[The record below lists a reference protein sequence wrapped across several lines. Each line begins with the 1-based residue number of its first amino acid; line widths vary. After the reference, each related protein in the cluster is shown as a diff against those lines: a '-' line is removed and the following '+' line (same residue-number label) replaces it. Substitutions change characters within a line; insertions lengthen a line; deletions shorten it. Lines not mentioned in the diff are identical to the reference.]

1 MISVIIP
8 AYNEEENIKTVI
20 DICKENK
27 DVSEIIV
34 VNNLSTDR
42 TEEIARKDGAKVVF
56 CGKQGKGYAMETGIE
71 EAQNECIVFLDGD
84 ISDYA
89 DNVIYKLTEPIINRN
104 VDFVKA
110 TFDREGGRV
119 TELVAKPLL
128 KLLFPEVTK
137 YTQPLSGM
145 IAGKKS
151 IFQKIELE
159 KDYGVDI
166 GILLDMVNLNVT
178 IEEVKIGKIK
188 NVSKNWKALEK
199 MSTEV
204 MKAILKRVENNN
216 EERKRV

>member
-1 MISVIIP
+1 MISAIIP

-27 DVSEIIV
+27 NVTEIIV

-42 TEEIARKDGAKVVF
+42 TEEIAKKEGAKVIF
-56 CGKQGKGYAMETGIE
+56 CDKQGKGYAMEAGIE
-71 EAQNECIVFLDGD
+71 QAQNECIVFLDGD
-84 ISDYA
+84 ISDYS
-89 DNVIYKLTEPIINRN
+89 DDVIYKLTEPILERN

-128 KLLFPEVTK
+128 KLLFPNLQK

-145 IAGKKS
+145 VAGKKS
-151 IFQKIELE
+151 VFQKIELE

-166 GILLDMVNLNVT
+166 GLLLDMVKLNVK

-188 NVSKNWKALEK
+188 NVCKSWKALEK

-204 MKAILKRVENNN
+204 MRAILKRANIDV
-216 EERKRV
+216 

>member
-8 AYNEEENIKTVI
+8 AYNEERNIKTVI

-27 DVSEIIV
+27 NVSEIIV
-34 VNNLSTDR
+34 VNNLSTDN
-42 TEEIARKDGAKVVF
+42 TEKIAKEEGAKVVF
-56 CGKQGKGYAMETGIE
+56 CDKQGKGYAMELGIK
-71 EAQNECIVFLDGD
+71 EAKNECIVFLDGD

-89 DNVIYKLTEPIINRN
+89 DDVIYKLTEPILERN

-128 KLLFPEVTK
+128 TLLFPDVRK
-137 YTQPLSGM
+137 YSQPLSGM
-145 IAGKKS
+145 IAGKKTV
-151 IFQKIELE
+151 FEKIELE

-166 GILLDMVNLNVT
+166 GILLDMIKLNVT
-178 IEEVKIGKIK
+178 IEEVKIGELK
-188 NVSKNWKALEK
+188 NVSKSWKALEK

-204 MKAILKRVENNN
+204 MKAILKRSNI
-216 EERKRV
+216 KQ

>member
-1 MISVIIP
+1 MISAIIP

-27 DVSEIIV
+27 NVTEIIV

-42 TEEIARKDGAKVVF
+42 TKEIAKKEGAKVIF
-56 CGKQGKGYAMETGIE
+56 CDKQGKGYAMEAGIE
-71 EAQNECIVFLDGD
+71 QAQNECIVFLDGD
-84 ISDYA
+84 ISDYS
-89 DNVIYKLTEPIINRN
+89 DDVIYKLTEPILERN

-128 KLLFPEVTK
+128 KLLFPDLQK

-145 IAGKKS
+145 VAGKKS
-151 IFQKIELE
+151 VFQKIELE

-166 GILLDMVNLNVT
+166 GLLLDMVKLNVK

-188 NVSKNWKALEK
+188 NVCKSWKALEK

-204 MKAILKRVENNN
+204 MKAILKRSNIEQ
-216 EERKRV
+216 

>member
-1 MISVIIP
+1 MK
-8 AYNEEENIKTVI
+8 NQ
-20 DICKENK
+20 

-216 EERKRV
+216 EKRKRV

>member
-1 MISVIIP
+1 MISAIIP

-27 DVSEIIV
+27 NVTEIIV

-42 TEEIARKDGAKVVF
+42 TEEIAKNEGAKVIF
-56 CGKQGKGYAMETGIE
+56 CDKQGKGYAMEAGIE
-71 EAQNECIVFLDGD
+71 QAQNECIVFLDGD
-84 ISDYA
+84 ISDYS
-89 DNVIYKLTEPIINRN
+89 DDVIYKLAEPILERN

-128 KLLFPEVTK
+128 KLLFPDLQK
-137 YTQPLSGM
+137 YSQPLSGM
-145 IAGKKS
+145 VAGKKS
-151 IFQKIELE
+151 VFQKIELE

-166 GILLDMVNLNVT
+166 GILLDMVKLNVN

-188 NVSKNWKALEK
+188 NVCKSWKALEK

-204 MKAILKRVENNN
+204 MRAILKRANIDV
-216 EERKRV
+216 

>member
-188 NVSKNWKALEK
+188 NVSKSWKALEK

>member
-159 KDYGVDI
+159 KDYGVDK

-188 NVSKNWKALEK
+188 NVSKSWKALEK

-216 EERKRV
+216 EKRKRV

>member
-42 TEEIARKDGAKVVF
+42 TEEIARKGGAKVVF

-188 NVSKNWKALEK
+188 NVSKSWKALEK